1 VISQKR
7 FNRKAISGVIAAAL
21 VLTSLTACASS
32 SPGGETTAR
41 EASSDTGRTKVC
53 VKNETG
59 SAFELE
65 WQDGYLNENN
75 QPITARQVAVAANG
89 TQCAFSING
98 ESINRSEVSFYMW
111 RNESLRSSVRL
122 SFRYQSAEL
131 YVVAPQMGTEDYFLY
146 SDGSERKVDW
156 LRGSLYASFSKT
168 TETTRLLIADQ
179 HLPKKQPESH

>member
-1 VISQKR
+1 MISQKR

-32 SPGGETTAR
+32 SQGGETTAR
-41 EASSDTGRTKVC
+41 EASTDTGRTKVC

-65 WQDGYLNENN
+65 WHDGYLNENN

-98 ESINRSEVSFYMW
+98 ESFNRSDVNFFMW
-111 RNESLRSSVRL
+111 RNESLRSTVRL
-122 SFRYQSAEL
+122 SFKYRGADL
-131 YVVAPQMGTEDYFLY
+131 YVVAPQMNTEDYFLY

-168 TETTRLLIADQ
+168 TETYASGSAYPINIRIYSLW
-179 HLPKKQPESH
+179 

>member
-32 SPGGETTAR
+32 SQGGETTAR
-41 EASSDTGRTKVC
+41 EASTDTGRTKVC

-65 WQDGYLNENN
+65 WHDGYLNENN

-98 ESINRSEVSFYMW
+98 ESFNRSDVNFFMW
-111 RNESLRSSVRL
+111 RNESLRSTVRL
-122 SFRYQSAEL
+122 SFKYRGADL
-131 YVVAPQMGTEDYFLY
+131 YVVAPQMNTEDYFLY

-168 TETTRLLIADQ
+168 TETYASGSAYPINIRIYSLW
-179 HLPKKQPESH
+179 